1 VKKFSIII
9 PAYNEE
15 STLCEI
21 LELIESV
28 RLDNIE
34 KEIIIVDDGSTD
46 RTRDILKTLE
56 DKYKIIYQSRN
67 MGKGAAVRTGFLE
80 ATGDII
86 IVQDADMEYD
96 PHEYY
101 KVIKPILDGRADVV
115 YGSRFIGSSP
125 RSVFN
130 FWHYRSNK
138 FLTWF
143 SNILTGLSL
152 TDMET
157 CYKAFSRQ
165 ALDKIKHKL
174 TASRFG
180 IEPEI
185 TAQIAK
191 NRLRVFEVGISY
203 YGRTYQEGKKISWK
217 DGLAA
222 IFHIIR
228 FNLFR

>member
-1 VKKFSIII
+1 MKKLSIII

-15 STLCEI
+15 NTLREI
-21 LELIESV
+21 LELVESV
-28 RLDNIE
+28 RLDRIE
-34 KEIIIVDDGSTD
+34 KEIVIVDDGSTD
-46 RTRDILKTLE
+46 KTRDILKTLE

>member
-1 VKKFSIII
+1 MKKLSIII

-15 STLCEI
+15 DTLLDI
-21 LELIESV
+21 LKLVESV
-28 RLDNIE
+28 RLDKIE
-34 KEIIIVDDGSTD
+34 KEIVIVDDGSTD
-46 RTRDILKTLE
+46 KTRDILKTLE
-56 DKYKIIYQSRN
+56 DKYKIIYQPEN

-101 KVIKPILDGRADVV
+101 RVIKPILDDRADVV
-115 YGSRFIGSSP
+115 YGSRFIGSNP

-143 SNILTGLSL
+143 SNMLTGLSL

-180 IEPEI
+180 IEPEM

-191 NRLRVFEVGISY
+191 NKLRIFEVGISY
-203 YGRTYQEGKKISWK
+203 YGRTYQEGKKIGWK

-222 IFHIIR
+222 IFHIIK

>member
-1 VKKFSIII
+1 MTKLSIII

-15 STLCEI
+15 KTI
-21 LELIESV
+21 RKIIDLIEGV
-28 RLDNIE
+28 QLDDIE
-34 KEIIIVDDGSTD
+34 KEFVIVDDGSTD
-46 RTRDILKTLE
+46 KTRDILKE
-56 DKYKIIYQSRN
+56 WENKYTIIYQPAN
-67 MGKGAAVRTGFLE
+67 IGKGAAVRAGFLE

-115 YGSRFIGSSP
+115 YGSRFIGSEP

-143 SNILTGLSL
+143 SNLLTGLSL

-191 NRLRVFEVGISY
+191 NRLRIFEVGISY

-222 IFHIIR
+222 IFHIIKY
-228 FNLFR
+228 NLLR

>member
-1 VKKFSIII
+1 MKKLSIII
-9 PAYNEE
+9 PAYNEKNTI
-15 STLCEI
+15 SKI

-34 KEIIIVDDGSTD
+34 KEIIIIDDGSTD
-46 RTRDILKTLE
+46 GTRDILKTLE
-56 DKYKIIYQSRN
+56 DKYKIIYQSKN

-86 IVQDADMEYD
+86 IIQDADLEYD
-96 PHEYY
+96 PNEYI

-115 YGSRFIGSSP
+115 YGSRFVGSEP
-125 RSVFN
+125 HRVLF
-130 FWHYRSNK
+130 FWHYQANK
-138 FLTWF
+138 FLTWL
-143 SNILTGLSL
+143 SNMLGNLTL

-165 ALDKIKHKL
+165 GLDKIKHKL

-191 NRLRVFEVGISY
+191 NRLRIFEVGISY

-217 DGLAA
+217 DGLVA

-228 FNLFR
+228 FNLFK